1 MAQSSKK
8 ARGGSVRSLER
19 GLAVLA
25 AMNRRKLPSVMELA
39 RDTRLPRPTVYRL
52 LETLSR
58 GGFVTRTS
66 PHDRYCLARG
76 VRTLSDGFV
85 EDDWIADIAAPLMT
99 QFTRELVWPVALLT
113 FEESRML
120 VRETTHEAS
129 TLSIDHG
136 MVGRSLPMLRTAAGR
151 CYLAF
156 CPAKERRAILEMLSR
171 SKALEDRWA
180 REPQRLTKLLDAIK
194 AKGYAIQDREI
205 NPKTTGIAVPVRLGT
220 RVLGSLSSIWI
231 SSALTIENAEAE
243 LHPPL
248 ATTAARIADA
258 IRERALKQASLIANG
273 SAPIPARAQRSMNQ
287 GMRQPEHYPGQ

>member
-1 MAQSSKK
+1 MAQSGKK

-287 GMRQPEHYPGQ
+287 RMRQPEHDPGQ

>member
-1 MAQSSKK
+1 MAQNGKK
-8 ARGGSVRSLER
+8 ARSEGVRSLER

-25 AMNRRKLPSVMELA
+25 AMNRRKLPSVVELA

-58 GGFVTRTS
+58 AGFVTRSS

-85 EDDWIADIAAPLMT
+85 EDDWIADIAAPMMME
-99 QFTRELVWPVALLT
+99 FTRELVWPVALMT
-113 FEESRML
+113 FEEGRML

-156 CPAKERRAILEMLSR
+156 CPAKERRAIVAMLSR
-171 SKALEDRWA
+171 SKAPEDRWA
-180 REPQRLTKLLDAIK
+180 REPQRLTKLLNAIE
-194 AKGYAIQDREI
+194 ARGYAIQDREI
-205 NPKTTGIAVPVRLGT
+205 NPKATGIAVPIRVGARL
-220 RVLGSLSSIWI
+220 LASMSSIWI
-231 SSALTIENAEAE
+231 SSAMTIEKAEAQ
-243 LHPPL
+243 LYLPL
-248 ATTAARIADA
+248 AATAARIANA
-258 IRERALKQASLIANG
+258 IRDRALAQVNSLADG
-273 SAPIPARAQRSMNQ
+273 GAAVRSDA
-287 GMRQPEHYPGQ
+287 

>member
-1 MAQSSKK
+1 MAHSSKK

-58 GGFVTRTS
+58 AGFVTRTS

-99 QFTRELVWPVALLT
+99 QFTRDLVWPVALLT
-113 FEESRML
+113 FEEGRML

-156 CPAKERRAILEMLSR
+156 CPSKERRAILEMLSR
-171 SKALEDRWA
+171 SKAPEDRWA

-231 SSALTIENAEAE
+231 SSALTIEDAEAE
-243 LHPPL
+243 LCPPL
-248 ATTAARIADA
+248 ATAAARIADA
-258 IRERALKQASLIANG
+258 IRDRALKQASLIANG
-273 SAPIPARAQRSMNQ
+273 NASIPA
-287 GMRQPEHYPGQ
+287 

>member
-19 GLAVLA
+19 GLALLA

-85 EDDWIADIAAPLMT
+85 EDDWIADIAAPLMI
-99 QFTRELVWPVALLT
+99 QFTRDQVWPVALLT

-129 TLSIDHG
+129 ALSIDHG

-156 CPAKERRAILEMLSR
+156 CPGKERRVILEMLSR
-171 SKALEDRWA
+171 SKAREDRSA
-180 REPQRLTKLLDAIK
+180 REPERLTKLLDAIK

-205 NPKTTGIAVPVRLGT
+205 NPKTTGIAVPVRLGA

-231 SSALTIENAEAE
+231 SSALTIEAAEAE
-243 LHPPL
+243 LYSPL

-273 SAPIPARAQRSMNQ
+273 NASIPA
-287 GMRQPEHYPGQ
+287 

>member
-1 MAQSSKK
+1 MRQSGKK
-8 ARGGSVRSLER
+8 TRGGSVRSLER

-25 AMNRRKLPSVMELA
+25 AMNRRKLPSVVELA

-58 GGFVTRTS
+58 AGFVTRTS

-85 EDDWIADIAAPLMT
+85 EDDWIADIAAPLMKE
-99 QFTRELVWPVALLT
+99 FTGDLVWPVALMT
-113 FEESRML
+113 FEEGRML

-156 CPAKERRAILEMLSR
+156 CPAKERRAIVEMLSR
-171 SKALEDRWA
+171 SKAPEDRWA
-180 REPQRLTKLLDAIK
+180 REPQRLTKLLDAVE

-205 NPKTTGIAVPVRLGT
+205 NPKTTGIAVPIRLGP
-220 RVLGSLSSIWI
+220 RLLASMSSIWI
-231 SSALTIENAEAE
+231 SSAMTIEKAEAE
-243 LHPPL
+243 LYPPL
-248 ATTAARIADA
+248 AATAARIANA
-258 IRERALKQASLIANG
+258 IRSRALAQANSLTEG
-273 SAPIPARAQRSMNQ
+273 SALIGADA
-287 GMRQPEHYPGQ
+287 

>member
-1 MAQSSKK
+1 MRPNGKK
-8 ARGGSVRSLER
+8 TRGGSVRSLER

-25 AMNRRKLPSVMELA
+25 AMNRRKLPSVVELA

-58 GGFVTRTS
+58 AGFVTRTS

-85 EDDWIADIAAPLMT
+85 EDDWIADIAAPLMKE
-99 QFTRELVWPVALLT
+99 FTGDLVWPVALMT
-113 FEESRML
+113 FEEGRML

-156 CPAKERRAILEMLSR
+156 CPAKERRAIVEMLSR
-171 SKALEDRWA
+171 SKAPEDRWA
-180 REPQRLTKLLDAIK
+180 REPQRLTKLLDAVE

-205 NPKTTGIAVPVRLGT
+205 NPKTTGIAVPIRLGT
-220 RVLGSLSSIWI
+220 RLLASMSSIWI
-231 SSALTIENAEAE
+231 SSAMTIEKAEAE
-243 LHPPL
+243 LYPPL
-248 ATTAARIADA
+248 AATAARIAQA
-258 IRERALKQASLIANG
+258 IRERALAQANSLVDGGAAVG
-273 SAPIPARAQRSMNQ
+273 ADA
-287 GMRQPEHYPGQ
+287 